1 MKASR
6 VLLALPLV
14 LVIGLC
20 LHTYHV
26 CGSARAAGGHPF
38 SGTCGDGA
46 SATNHVTVA
55 RTSMSAPSDAASP
68 LVPSELWV
76 LLELIVT
83 VVERSVYGYFLTFAF
98 GWVSILAA
106 LVTMIDRYIA
116 YLGHL
121 TDDMVAHAIP
131 FTIALG
137 VALLGVALILQV
149 ILSHIIPRW
158 TPQDS
163 SACGTC
169 CRRCLPWSCVTPQSS
184 RRGKGWGERRPATEA
199 ASRAAGWLEG
209 ATNAE
214 WEANTARGDR
224 VRGSKCHAPGESP
237 V

>member
-1 MKASR
+1 MRTLCVHANTR
-6 VLLALPLV
+6 VE
-14 LVIGLC
+14 
-20 LHTYHV
+20 
-26 CGSARAAGGHPF
+26 S
-38 SGTCGDGA
+38 
-46 SATNHVTVA
+46 
-55 RTSMSAPSDAASP
+55 PSSNP
-68 LVPSELWV
+68 
-76 LLELIVT
+76 
-83 VVERSVYGYFLTFAF
+83 RYFLTFAF
-98 GWVSILAA
+98 GWVTILAA

-131 FTIALG
+131 FTVALG

-149 ILSHIIPRW
+149 ILSHLIPRW

-169 CRRCLPWSCVTPQSS
+169 CRRCLPWSGVKP
-184 RRGKGWGERRPATEA
+184 GKGWGGRRPATEA
-199 ASRAAGWLEG
+199 ASRAAGWFEG

-214 WEANTARGDR
+214 WEASKARGDR